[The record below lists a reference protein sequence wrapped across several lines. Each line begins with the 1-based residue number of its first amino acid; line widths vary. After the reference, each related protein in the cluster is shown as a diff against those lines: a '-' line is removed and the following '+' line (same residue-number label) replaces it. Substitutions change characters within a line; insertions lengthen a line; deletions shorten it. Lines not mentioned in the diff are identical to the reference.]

1 MKVPPPRRLSFLL
14 WLLVLA
20 AALAFCFIWFNPL
33 STRFTKAGSL
43 LAVVVM
49 WLGFLF
55 LTWPHR
61 RLRWVLPALTV
72 LAAVFLLLPV
82 RNSSAAAL
90 RAGYTAALEKYDGT
104 DYYWGGESR
113 RGIDC
118 SGLIRCG
125 MMNALAHRGLL
136 SADGGLV
143 RQSLLLWWNDT
154 SADALGKEHAG
165 LTRLLFE
172 ASSINEA
179 DHSRLQPG
187 DLAVTRSGV
196 HILAY
201 LGDGA
206 WTQASPGA
214 GKVIT
219 SRVPSEDPWLRQPVK
234 LMRWT
239 VLAGD

>member
-1 MKVPPPRRLSFLL
+1 MKVVLSPRLSLLL
-14 WLLVLA
+14 WLLIPA
-20 AALAFCFIWFNPL
+20 AALVLYFNPL
-33 STRFTKAGSL
+33 SNRFTKVS
-43 LAVVVM
+43 AVLIALIA
-49 WLGFLF
+49 WRGLF
-55 LTWPHR
+55 SLTWRRP
-61 RLRWVLPALTV
+61 RLRWVMPALTV

-82 RNSSAAAL
+82 RNSSADAL
-90 RAGYTAALEKYDGT
+90 RQDYTAALKKYDGT
-104 DYYWGGESR
+104 LYYWGGESR

-125 MMNALAHRGLL
+125 MMNALARRGLL
-136 SADGGLV
+136 TADGGLL

-154 SADALGKEHAG
+154 SADALGKGHAG
-165 LTRLLFE
+165 LTRLLFD
-172 ASSINEA
+172 ANSINDA
-179 DHSRLQPG
+179 DQTRLQPG

-201 LGDGA
+201 LGNGA

-234 LMRWT
+234 LMRWA
-239 VLAGD
+239 VLSGE